1 MTMAKKHD
9 DSAASDSP
17 SAEAPSGGAK
27 KATGARSS
35 GQGPVDISHVSVRDR
50 DDLDDFDYDGV
61 IEKAEDTDNPDGYK
75 YQVAVQLAQNMAG
88 PDIDDADM
96 RDLVDSEFAKLNPTA
111 TGAQMRGED
120 NLGAMMM
127 GGFNEAK
134 DNVSDAVGHGIDS
147 LWDGLVGGGAG
158 VLGGIV
164 GAVTGDE
171 DTGSD
176 WNEFV
181 SGLIGDE
188 DGAIFDTRTLGDI
201 ATGIAVS
208 AIPGIGVPLS
218 AGMALIDNSDN
229 IREAIEG
236 RDSISRQN
244 LDADERLTK
253 LGSTAIDTVLA
264 AAPGMGKLRNATAAR
279 SLDDVLS
286 STDDLAE
293 MAKGIS
299 EASTIGRSLA
309 PSNVAAI
316 ARDSARGMPARISAR
331 IGEVGNA
338 IKNGDGAVGKIG
350 DAITAA
356 RTPTRQALQDSTL
369 RDAVASLRSG
379 GELATKVDELAKAGA
394 KGAADS
400 SGRLGRAARALKGY
414 IIPNGPKDAFVNAL
428 SSGAMGAAGLGNGIM
443 NYAAETNQNPF
454 EAMGNALPAI
464 TENNGGDIGSV
475 LRSLAVPIGANA
487 LMGANR
493 LPGFGGRASSVNS
506 PLRYAQMGAGGEIGS
521 RAGQSSYPDKT
532 DVDDLARWIDTFS
545 GQ

>member
-1 MTMAKKHD
+1 MAKKHD

-17 SAEAPSGGAK
+17 SAGTPSGGAK

-127 GGFNEAK
+127 GGFNEAE

-188 DGAIFDTRTLGDI
+188 DGAVFDTRTLGDI

-236 RDSISRQN
+236 RDSISRQS
-244 LDADERLTK
+244 LGADDRLTK
-253 LGSTAIDTVLA
+253 IGSAAIDTVLA

-293 MAKGIS
+293 MAKGVS

-331 IGEVGNA
+331 IGGVGNA
-338 IKNGDGAVGKIG
+338 IKNGNGVIGKAG

-356 RTPTRQALQDSTL
+356 RTPTKQALQDSTL

-379 GELATKVDELAKAGA
+379 GELATKVDELANAGA
-394 KGAADS
+394 KAASDS

-414 IIPNGPKDAFVNAL
+414 IIPNGPKDALANAL
-428 SSGAMGAAGLGNGIM
+428 SSGAMGAVGLGNGIM

-532 DVDDLARWIDTFS
+532 DVDELARWIDTFG

>member
-1 MTMAKKHD
+1 M
-9 DSAASDSP
+9 SN
-17 SAEAPSGGAK
+17 EAPSGGAK
-27 KATGARSS
+27 RATGTRSSGEARSS
-35 GQGPVDISHVSVRDR
+35 GQKPVDISHVSVRDR
-50 DDLDDFDYDGV
+50 DDLDDFDYDSV
-61 IEKAEDTDNPDGYK
+61 IERAESTDNPDGYK

-88 PDIDDADM
+88 SGIDDADM

-111 TGAQMRGED
+111 TGAAMRGED

-127 GGFNEAK
+127 GGFNEAR
-134 DNVSDAVGHGIDS
+134 DNVSDIVGRGIDGI
-147 LWDGLVGGGAG
+147 WDGIVGNGAG
-158 VLGGIV
+158 ILGGIV

-218 AGMALIDNSDN
+218 AGMALLDNSDN
-229 IREAIEG
+229 IREALEG
-236 RDSISRQN
+236 RDSISRQS

-253 LGSTAIDTVLA
+253 LGSSAIDTLLA

-279 SLDDVLS
+279 SLDDILS

-293 MAKGIS
+293 MAKGMS

-309 PSNVAAI
+309 PSNVVAI

-331 IGEVGNA
+331 IGNVGNA
-338 IKNGDGAVGKIG
+338 VKSGDGVAGKIG
-350 DAITAA
+350 SAIKAA
-356 RTPTRQALQDSTL
+356 RTPTKQALQDSTL
-369 RDAVASLRSG
+369 RSSVASLRSG
-379 GELATKVDELAKAGA
+379 EELATKLDELASAGA
-394 KGAADS
+394 KGAADN
-400 SGRLGRAARALKGY
+400 SGRLGRAARALKNAV
-414 IIPNGPKDAFVNAL
+414 IPNGPKDALANAL
-428 SSGAMGAAGLGNGIM
+428 GSGAMGAVGLGNGIL

-454 EAMGNALPAI
+454 EAMGNVLPAI
-464 TENNGGDIGSV
+464 TENNDGDIGGV
-475 LRSLAVPIGANA
+475 LRSLAIPIGANA

-493 LPGFGGRASSVNS
+493 LPDVGGKVSRMNS
-506 PLRYAQMGAGGEIGS
+506 PLRYAQLSAGGEIGS
-521 RAGQSSYPDKT
+521 RAGQSSYPDEI
-532 DVDDLARWIDTFS
+532 DVDELARWIDTF
-545 GQ
+545 GR